1 MEFKHVAGENKGK
14 ITLYALST
22 CIWCKKAKKLLTDL
36 GLEFSY
42 IDVDQLD
49 SQEETKVVQEITRWN
64 PKCSF
69 PTMVIDDNRCILGYD
84 ETKIR
89 ELAKK

>member
-22 CIWCKKAKKLLTDL
+22 CIWCKKAKKLLTNL